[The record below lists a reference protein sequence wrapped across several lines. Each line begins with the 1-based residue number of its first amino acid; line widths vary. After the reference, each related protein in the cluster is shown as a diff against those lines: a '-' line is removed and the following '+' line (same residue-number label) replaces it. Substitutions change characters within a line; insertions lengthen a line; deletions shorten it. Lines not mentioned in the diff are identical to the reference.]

1 MFLRRRLINTVRSG
15 TPGKHLRVRSQA
27 HTEAANGLGNG
38 PLNNPMEKTTQ
49 FPIITLT
56 RDSRIDTSNL
66 ELIQNLLSGNELAIR
81 YIPDMLRYANSLLI
95 ASERRCR
102 TPYDQPLAEVVYG
115 NTTFLFSR
123 SSQLRG
129 DTPIRA
135 V

>member
-1 MFLRRRLINTVRSG
+1 
-15 TPGKHLRVRSQA
+15 
-27 HTEAANGLGNG
+27 
-38 PLNNPMEKTTQ
+38 MENSTQ
-49 FPIITLT
+49 FPIIPLT
-56 RDSRIDTSNL
+56 RDSGVDTSNL
-66 ELIQNLLSGNELAIR
+66 ELIQDLLSGNELAIK

-123 SSQLRG
+123 SSHLRT

-135 V
+135 L